1 MAKNEDKEFQFDNV
15 MDMDTDQLTS
25 YETIGEPILN
35 DILNGYNSTLMAYG
49 QTGSGKTFTVFGSR
63 NSIDTIGKTGPL
75 VEEMGVVP
83 RIIENLFDFIQ
94 QNPKNAQFR
103 ITTSFLQIYME
114 QITDLLA
121 PMPFGETRGTVSSR
135 GGTGSKSLTIKE
147 DPKTGIF
154 VHGLTLKKIRSKE
167 ELLNI
172 IKRGAR
178 FRSTNATT
186 MNKNSSRSHAIL
198 QVFVEQRWVESGEAL
213 NGDLL
218 GDSDGK
224 PTKKR
229 SHRKALMT
237 IVDLAGSERVSK
249 SGSEGTRL
257 AEAKAIN
264 KAISAL
270 GNCIVALS
278 KKRNGRNAY
287 VPFRDSK
294 LTRILTESLSGNS
307 KTIICACISP
317 SVIHFDES
325 LSTLLFAAKSMSV
338 RIFAIKNENV
348 EYKIQKPKNERKNNF
363 DKDTDG
369 MRETRDMSE
378 KYIRMKEENEE
389 LKTRVDELENR
400 YQRHSTADPMPD
412 KNGQYMVRSRSPA
425 PSYSDRNDLMG
436 RKVNSM
442 IRREDGPIF
451 NNASG
456 TIATSQYY
464 DNYASPATKSA
475 MSDRSWID
483 RNEVVQNA
491 SNEQAQLTIEKLTKV
506 VQHLQNEYARNL
518 LVIEELMQEN
528 RQLSQRADSSYYRDF
543 N

>member
-1 MAKNEDKEFQFDNV
+1 MAKNEDKEFQFDDV
-15 MDMDTDQLTS
+15 LDMETEQTMAYD
-25 YETIGEPILN
+25 TIGEPILTN
-35 DILNGYNSTLMAYG
+35 ILNGYNSTLMAYG

-75 VEEMGVVP
+75 LSETGVVP
-83 RIIENLFDFIQ
+83 RIIENLFEYIQ
-94 QNPKNAQFR
+94 QNPKDAKFR

-121 PMPFGETRGTVSSR
+121 PMPFGENRGTISSR

-154 VHGLTLKKIRSKE
+154 VHGLTLKKILNKE

-178 FRSTNATT
+178 FRSTNSTT

-198 QVFVEQRWVESGEAL
+198 QIFVEQRWVETGEAI
-213 NGDLL
+213 NGDLA

-278 KKRNGRNAY
+278 KKKSGRNNY

-307 KTIICACISP
+307 KTIICACVSP
-317 SVIHFDES
+317 SIIHFDES

-348 EYKIQKPKNERKNNF
+348 EYKIQKPRNKSRKA
-363 DKDTDG
+363 
-369 MRETRDMSE
+369 ETGNLKFHSE
-378 KYIRMKEENEE
+378 S
-389 LKTRVDELENR
+389 LL
-400 YQRHSTADPMPD
+400 
-412 KNGQYMVRSRSPA
+412 
-425 PSYSDRNDLMG
+425 
-436 RKVNSM
+436 
-442 IRREDGPIF
+442 
-451 NNASG
+451 
-456 TIATSQYY
+456 
-464 DNYASPATKSA
+464 
-475 MSDRSWID
+475 
-483 RNEVVQNA
+483 
-491 SNEQAQLTIEKLTKV
+491 
-506 VQHLQNEYARNL
+506 HLL
-518 LVIEELMQEN
+518 
-528 RQLSQRADSSYYRDF
+528 
-543 N
+543 